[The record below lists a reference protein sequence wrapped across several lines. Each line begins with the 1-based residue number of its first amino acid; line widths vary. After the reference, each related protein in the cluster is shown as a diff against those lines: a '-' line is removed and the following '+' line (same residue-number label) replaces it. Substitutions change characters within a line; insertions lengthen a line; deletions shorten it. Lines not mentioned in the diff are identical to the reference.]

1 MSSRAE
7 PMDGRKTRLEKE
19 QRVTYSHMGDANIEV
34 SRICLGTMHFGS
46 WTPREEA
53 FHIMDRSLELGINF
67 FDTANVY
74 GRDAGVG
81 TSESIIGEWF
91 GAGAD
96 RRRKVVLATK
106 VYGDMAGGAAVPNE
120 SRGLSG
126 YKIRRQAADSL
137 RRLRTDHIDL
147 YQAHHIDR
155 RMRPE
160 EFWESFGRLQDRG
173 DILYVGTSN
182 FPGWG
187 LAKMQMAARSQ
198 GRLGIV
204 SEQCQYNLLSRYP
217 ELEVIPAAREFGIGI
232 MPYMPLAG
240 GLLAGTTSPEPGRRT
255 AQVEKE
261 YGLSVATYTPLKA
274 FSALCKTLGQKEAVV
289 AIAWVLANPAVYTV
303 ILGIRT
309 VEQLQIVEAASSL
322 KLDAATMKTLD
333 GIFTYSTGR
342 PLKPGEAPEAFAW

>member
-1 MSSRAE
+1 M
-7 PMDGRKTRLEKE
+7 
-19 QRVTYSHMGDANIEV
+19 TYSHMGDANIEV

-46 WTPREEA
+46 WTSREEA
-53 FHIMDRSLELGINF
+53 FRIMDRALELGINF

-81 TSESIIGEWF
+81 ASESIIGEWF
-91 GAGAD
+91 AAASD
-96 RRRKVVLATK
+96 RRRRVVLATK
-106 VYGDMAGGAAVPNE
+106 VFGDMAGGAPVPNE

-126 YKIRRQAADSL
+126 YKIRRQVADSL
-137 RRLRTDHIDL
+137 KRLRTDHIEL

-160 EFWESFGRLQDRG
+160 ELWESFGRLQDRG

-187 LAKMQMAARSQ
+187 LAKYQMAARSQ

-240 GLLAGTTSPEPGRRT
+240 GLLSGTTSPVPGRRT

-261 YGLSVATYTPLKA
+261 YGLQTASHPALLQ
-274 FSALCKTLGQKEAVV
+274 FSALCKTIGQKEAVV

-303 ILGIRT
+303 ILGVRT
-309 VEQLQIVEAASSL
+309 VDQLGIVEAASTL
-322 KLDAATMKTLD
+322 KLDAEVMKKLD
-333 GIFTYSTGR
+333 SIFTYSTGR
-342 PLKPGEAPEAFAW
+342 PLKLGEAPEAFAW

>member
-1 MSSRAE
+1 
-7 PMDGRKTRLEKE
+7 
-19 QRVTYSHMGDANIEV
+19 MGDANIEV
-34 SRICLGTMHFGS
+34 SRICLGTMHFGT
-46 WTPREEA
+46 WTSREEA

-74 GRDAGVG
+74 GREAGVG

-91 GAGAD
+91 AAGAD
-96 RRRKVVLATK
+96 RRRQVVLATK
-106 VYGDMAGGAAVPNE
+106 VYGDMARGTVVPNE
-120 SRGLSG
+120 SAGLSG
-126 YKIRRQAADSL
+126 FKIRRQAADSL

-187 LAKMQMAARSQ
+187 LAKMQTAARHQ

-204 SEQCQYNLLSRYP
+204 SEQCQYNLLSRFP

-232 MPYMPLAG
+232 MAYMPLAG
-240 GLLAGTTSPEPGRRT
+240 GLLTGKTSPEPGHRT
-255 AQVEKE
+255 SQVEKE
-261 YGLSVATYTPLKA
+261 YGLSVATHAPLKA
-274 FSALCKTLGQKEAVV
+274 FSDLCKALGQKEAVV
-289 AIAWVLANPAVYTV
+289 AMAWVLSNPAVYAV

-309 VEQLQIVEAASSL
+309 IEQLQIVEAASSL
-322 KLDAATMKTLD
+322 TLDVQTLTALD
-333 GIFTYSTGR
+333 GIFTYSSGR
-342 PLKPGEAPEAFAW
+342 PLKPGQAPEAFAW